1 MLKMAICLK
10 PTNFFREGDKV
21 YYYSD
26 QKNSYRVTKS
36 ELDLMYVVFNK
47 EMFDEF
53 FSPLDFTDKELEHLI
68 QLNKNKDK
76 DKEFEHF
83 KNSIEEINEKIENL
97 SLLLMK
103 LRSEAS
109 ESKFVSTDEV
119 VDRMV
124 DILEDLVLFENGV
137 IN

>member
-10 PTNFFREGDKV
+10 STNFFRKGDKV

-26 QKNSYRVTKS
+26 QKNSYRVVKS

-76 DKEFEHF
+76 DKEFECF
-83 KNSIEEINEKIENL
+83 KNSIKEINEEIENL
-97 SLLLMK
+97 SLSLMK

-109 ESKFVSTDEV
+109 ESKFVSTDEA
-119 VDRMV
+119 VDKMI
-124 DILEDLVLFENGV
+124 DTLEKLILFENGI